1 MKKNA
6 IIIDDERLARNELK
20 KMLVFH
26 PEIEVI
32 GEAANADEGLNLINE
47 LNPDLILLDVQMPV
61 KTGFDLLQE
70 LEKLPA
76 VIFTTAY
83 DEYAIRAFEVNALDY
98 LLKPI
103 DPKRLSDAVQK
114 FLAID
119 EKEMLFS
126 ENRSEI
132 RLSLSES
139 DQVFVK
145 DGEKCWF
152 VKLAEIRLFES
163 VGNYA
168 RVFFGPNK
176 PLILKSLNSLEERLD
191 PRTFFRANRKHIVNL
206 RMIERVEPFFN
217 GGLLLEIKGGEK
229 IEVSRRQAVR
239 FKEMMSLWLLTK
251 TM

>member
-20 KMLVFH
+20 KMLALH
-26 PEIEVI
+26 PEIEII
-32 GEAANADEGLNLINE
+32 GEAVNADEGLRLINE
-47 LNPDLILLDVQMPV
+47 FNPDLIFLDVQMPV
-61 KTGFDLLQE
+61 KTGFDLLEE
-70 LEKLPA
+70 LEKVPT
-76 VIFTTAY
+76 VVFTTAY

-206 RMIERVEPFFN
+206 RMIEKVEPFFN

-239 FKEMMSLWLLTK
+239 FKEMMSL
-251 TM
+251 